1 MERARQEIYPLQNTE
16 LILSSNAHISEI
28 FNSIQGEG
36 LYVGTRQVFVR
47 FEQCQL
53 HCAYCDTPK
62 SRNVSRYCRVEKT
75 PGKRDFYNIE
85 NPLNKEDAEEIIRR
99 LWSPSTRHIS
109 LTGGEPLIHADFIKT
124 LNLGYPLYLETN
136 AGFPEKARELK
147 DIIAIASCDIKLSE
161 HDSTDHYAE
170 LLKNELETISI
181 FYETSK
187 TFVKVIVL
195 PETTT
200 QSIAPTVNGVASI
213 DPGIP
218 FILQPVTQKQQ
229 VSSKLLLGLMDFAGK
244 KLKDVRVIP
253 QTHKMM
259 GLL

>member
-1 MERARQEIYPLQNTE
+1 MP
-16 LILSSNAHISEI
+16 AHISEI

-53 HCAYCDTPK
+53 HCAYCDTPQ

-75 PGKRDFYNIE
+75 PGKGDFHNIE
-85 NPLNKEDAEEIIRR
+85 NPLNKERAEEFIRR
-99 LWSPSTRHIS
+99 LWSPSTRHLS
-109 LTGGEPLIHADFIKT
+109 LTGGEPLIHADFIKA
-124 LNLGYPLYLETN
+124 LNLEYPLYLETN

-147 DIIAIASCDIKLSE
+147 DMIAIASCDIKLPE

-200 QSIAPTVNGVASI
+200 QSISPAVNGVASI

-229 VSSKLLLGLMDFAGK
+229 VSPGLLLGLMDFAGK
-244 KLKDVRVIP
+244 KLKDVRAIP